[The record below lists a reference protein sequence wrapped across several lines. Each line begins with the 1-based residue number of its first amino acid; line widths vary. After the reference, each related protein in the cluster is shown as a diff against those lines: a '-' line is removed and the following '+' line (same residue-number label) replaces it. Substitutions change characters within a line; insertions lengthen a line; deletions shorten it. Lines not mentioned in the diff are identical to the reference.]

1 MKHAREVVIAGVG
14 LTRFDSYDGRKGRPK
29 REFYDLGGEAILEAL
44 THAEMEWKEIQAAF
58 CGSVYC
64 GTAAG
69 HQTIG
74 RIGATG
80 IPIVNVENA
89 CSSGAS
95 AFRLACQMVAAEVY
109 DVVLAA
115 GFETMPR
122 GFIMS
127 TAWPEWQRAM
137 GFNVQPAAYAMQTLR
152 YMEETGATVEDFSR
166 VTVKNR
172 KNGALN
178 PNARFQ
184 TPVTLEE
191 VLSSRLVAA
200 PLRLLHACP
209 LADGGTAVV
218 LCGRNRLKRRDKA
231 VTVAASVL
239 TSGTYGHEY
248 GGGSVKI
255 RTPDTIE
262 VSARQAWEISG
273 CGPEDMDVVQA
284 YDTMSSG
291 ELWDVEK
298 LGLCKA
304 GEAPRLLREG
314 VFDLD
319 GRCPVNTDGGL
330 MSRGHPLGATSLAQ
344 IIEIYTQIRG
354 EAGRRQVPGAR
365 VGLAHAMGAGP
376 NSSVVILKR

>member
-1 MKHAREVVIAGVG
+1 MKNTREVVIAGVG

-29 REFYDLGGEAILEAL
+29 KEFYDLGSEAILRAL
-44 THAEMEWKEIQAAF
+44 TDADMEWKDIEAAF

-64 GTAAG
+64 GTASG
-69 HQTIG
+69 HQTIS

-95 AFRLACQMVAAEVY
+95 AFRLACQMIAAEVH

-127 TAWPEWQRAM
+127 TAWPEWQRTL

-152 YMEETGATVEDFSR
+152 YMEETGATVEDISR
-166 VTVKNR
+166 VSMKNR

-184 TPVTLEE
+184 KPVTMEE

-200 PLRLLHACP
+200 PLHLLHACP
-209 LADGGTAVV
+209 LADGGTAVI
-218 LCGRNRLKRRDKA
+218 LCSRDKLKRKDK
-231 VTVAASVL
+231 VVRVAASVL

-255 RTPDTIE
+255 KTPDTIE
-262 VSARQAWEISG
+262 LSAQEAWEISG

-284 YDTMSSG
+284 YDTMASG
-291 ELWDVEK
+291 ELWDLEK
-298 LGLCKA
+298 LGLCGP
-304 GEAPRLLREG
+304 GEAPGLLREG

-319 GRCPVNTDGGL
+319 GKCPVNTDGGL
-330 MSRGHPLGATSLAQ
+330 MARGHPLGATALAQ
-344 IIEIYTQIRG
+344 IIEIYTQLRG
-354 EAGRRQVPGAR
+354 EAGQRQVPGATT
-365 VGLAHAMGAGP
+365 GLAHAMGAGP